1 LNAIKDINSW
11 KLFGYFEFPMDLLM
25 KKKRI
30 HTKTTK
36 GIPNLTL
43 HLPKDILQSFGYYK
57 TSSKSK
63 NDWTRDYFH
72 KIV

>member
-1 LNAIKDINSW
+1 
-11 KLFGYFEFPMDLLM
+11 MDLLM